1 MCMHVRLHSPWSLT
15 TFGIQADRAVAW
27 PTRAMLAQHPSKP
40 SMTYDKMLEVA
51 VKPQPLVIHML

>member
-1 MCMHVRLHSPWSLT
+1 
-15 TFGIQADRAVAW
+15 
-27 PTRAMLAQHPSKP
+27 MLAQHPFKP

>member
-1 MCMHVRLHSPWSLT
+1 MT
-15 TFGIQADRAVAW
+15 TFGIQANKAVAW
-27 PTRAMLAQHPSKP
+27 PTRAMLAQHPFKP